1 MFLKRYQPRNH
12 TPWAIISTC
21 VFVSAIL
28 ILILRFMLAAEN
40 KKRDAEPYDP
50 TYDEVYIL
58 ETDSNG
64 KEKEKRVDKVCGFGV
79 DCRLLGTNRN
89 CLQVFLDLTDKQNR
103 EFRYVL

>member
-1 MFLKRYQPRNH
+1 
-12 TPWAIISTC
+12 
-21 VFVSAIL
+21 
-28 ILILRFMLAAEN
+28 MLAAEN

-79 DCRLLGTNRN
+79 D
-89 CLQVFLDLTDKQNR
+89 
-103 EFRYVL
+103 